1 MSDFEN
7 QDYTAEDYAGMSD
20 EQFEL
25 FKSYGVEMP
34 EGIDALRA
42 PTPAVG
48 GTDEPPASPVGA
60 DGNPPV
66 IPDTPDDDSEDDA
79 DDDDEPGEDEPGE
92 TPPSPAGTP
101 PLAGEAGG
109 LPSAPTDGEN
119 AAPDDA
125 SGTGDVDDYAK
136 LQKKERNGELTKR
149 EARKLEAIRRQT
161 NEQTERRQLGEKIA
175 ELERRLAEAGAN
187 EAKRTNELLEKYF
200 GQAGLLGDGA
210 NDGAVAPA
218 ARHSNDVARERD
230 RTAGG
235 LPSAPT
241 DGGVA
246 PNGAFPVPAG
256 TSNDAIALARIA
268 SLEQRLQAREN
279 AVSEQLMQ
287 REREKDVEVLR
298 KIAPGI
304 KTLQDVL
311 NLDKFQEIVKV
322 MQAQIAAGMPRDINK
337 AYTLVYQ
344 DEIVEREVA
353 RRIQFQDKVDKA
365 DKQSNAP
372 NVNHIKKL
380 PTPAAREAVITP
392 EMRATA
398 KQYGFVTDDE
408 VREIYKDQLLK

>member
-7 QDYTAEDYAGMSD
+7 DYTAEDYAGMSD

-34 EGIDALRA
+34 EGIDALREKAANENVGAGA
-42 PTPAVG
+42 PFSAPAGALNQTSAEG
-48 GTDEPPASPVGA
+48 GAAEGNPPGIPDEPDNDEPDGGDGEPDDDGDEPESNDDGEPVGA

-66 IPDTPDDDSEDDA
+66 ISDKSD
-79 DDDDEPGEDEPGE
+79 
-92 TPPSPAGTP
+92 
-101 PLAGEAGG
+101 GG
-109 LPSAPTDGEN
+109 S

-125 SGTGDVDDYAK
+125 DDYAK

-161 NEQTERRQLGEKIA
+161 NEQAERRQLSEKIA
-175 ELERRLAEAGAN
+175 ELELKLAQASEN

-210 NDGAVAPA
+210 SGGASGA
-218 ARHSNDVARERD
+218 A
-230 RTAGG
+230 AG
-235 LPSAPT
+235 LSPAPT
-241 DGGVA
+241 DGGAA
-246 PNGAFPVPAG
+246 P
-256 TSNDAIALARIA
+256 NDAIALARIA
-268 SLEQRLQAREN
+268 SLEQRLQAREQL
-279 AVSEQLMQ
+279 ASEQLMQ
-287 REREKDVEVLR
+287 REREKDVAVLQ

-311 NLDKFQEIVKV
+311 NLDKFSEIVKV
-322 MQAQIAAGMPRDINK
+322 MQAQVAAGMPRDINK

-365 DKQSNAP
+365 DAQSKSA
-372 NVNHIKKL
+372 NVGHIKKL